1 MPKKIPMRRCT
12 GCGESKE
19 KKSLIRIVR
28 TPDGEIILDRTG
40 KANGRGAYLCDD
52 PACLRKAQKKRSLQ
66 RSLDTAVPDE
76 IFDELAQ
83 RWEVSSDG

>member
-83 RWEVSSDG
+83 RCEVSSDG